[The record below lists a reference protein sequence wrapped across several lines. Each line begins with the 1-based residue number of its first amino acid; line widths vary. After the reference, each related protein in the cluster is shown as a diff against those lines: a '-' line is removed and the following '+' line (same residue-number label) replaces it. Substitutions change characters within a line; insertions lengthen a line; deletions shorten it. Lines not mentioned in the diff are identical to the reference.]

1 MVTVCSVCS
10 IQDEVSGIIIVI
22 LTNHLKKIYNQVNS
36 QKKFIRKIKHP
47 LKRTLLLVFI
57 IVSETR
63 YISIIFFFYNF
74 LGKKLL
80 KLSYSLKITNNI
92 QNLEKILEN
101 YFSYFF
107 VKTTL
112 LNGFKCKE
120 FV

>member
-1 MVTVCSVCS
+1 MTVCSVCS

-22 LTNHLKKIYNQVNS
+22 LTNHFKKIYNQVNS

-63 YISIIFFFYNF
+63 YISIIFFYNF

-80 KLSYSLKITNNI
+80 KLSYSLKITKNI

-101 YFSYFF
+101 YFSYF
-107 VKTTL
+107 L
-112 LNGFKCKE
+112 
-120 FV
+120 